1 MAESI
6 GVVVSVQ
13 GVVFAVQADGTER
26 QIFAGDQVMAGEVIR
41 TGPDARAEISID
53 GQGASFVLEGGQ
65 SWLATADTHQ
75 TPDDMD
81 SSEAAADV
89 DAIQAAILA
98 GVDPTTV
105 GEATAAGAPGAGT
118 GGQGNEGSSFV
129 TLTRTGE
136 EVDPNAGYQTST
148 FGADPQQS
156 SEDPGVEPL
165 LTTAVSLTA
174 SSVTE
179 DEPGIVVTVSLTTPG
194 ESDVTV
200 TTNLGSVLIPA
211 GTTTGVLFVETQ
223 DSDPYL
229 DPDSIAVTVTGVSGG
244 EFDEVDLSA
253 AQATADIADTIDG
266 TVLNLTAP
274 DEVDEGTDLTY
285 TATLS
290 NAPQT
295 DVQVTL
301 SNGAAITILAG
312 ETSGS
317 VTVPVQGDDVYT
329 DGESLSVTVTG
340 ASGGNFEQLD
350 VGSGASGSPVQ
361 TAVVDTLDDVTVD
374 LSATDVSEDDPSVT
388 FTATLSAPAGDEAVV
403 VETSLGNITI
413 AAGET
418 SGTLVVDSSDPDVY
432 LDPDTL
438 EATINSVSGG
448 SFESLVI
455 GNGTAVADIS
465 DTIDTTTLNLS
476 ATEEVAEGGNIT
488 YSAVV
493 DNPPQS
499 DLTVELSN
507 GSTITILAGA
517 TGGSVSVPAQ
527 SDDVYVDGETLS
539 VTVVGT
545 TGGNYEYLEVGSG
558 SSENPVQTAVVDTI
572 DDVTVDLTVADVTE
586 DEAGVTFTATL
597 SAPAGDQPVTIETN
611 LGNITIGAGQ
621 SSGTLFVDTSDP
633 DVYIDPDTI
642 SATITSASGGNFENL
657 IIGNGSATA
666 DISDTIDTTT
676 LNLSAPDSV
685 AEGGTITYTATVS
698 NPTQTELTVT
708 LSNGETIT
716 IPAGGSSG
724 SVSISAP
731 ADDIYDTG
739 DVISVSVT
747 QAEGGNYE
755 NLVIGEG
762 SVTNPVETDVV
773 DTPDDVTV
781 NLTAGDVTEDEAGV
795 TFTATLSAPAGT
807 EPVTVETTL
816 GTITIASGQSSGV
829 LFVDTNDPD
838 VYIDPDTVSATITS
852 ASGGSFE
859 NLIIG
864 NGTAVANISDTI
876 DTTTLNLSAT
886 NEVAEGGNITYSAVV
901 DNPPQGNL
909 TVELSNGAVITIL
922 SGNTGGSVSVPAPS
936 DDVYVDGETLSVS
949 VVNTTGGNYEN
960 LEVGTGSPE
969 SPVQTTVVDTID
981 AVTVD
986 LSASNVTEDDAGV
999 TFTAT
1004 LSAPAGD
1011 QPVVVETSLG
1021 DITIAAGQSSGTLFV
1036 DTSDPDVYIDPDS
1049 ISATITG
1056 ASGGDFENLVIGNGT
1071 ATANITD
1078 TIDVTTLTL
1087 AATPQVSEGGTITYT
1102 ATVDNAPQGN
1112 LSVTLSNGVV
1122 ITIASGAT
1130 VGSASIAAPS
1140 DDVYNNS
1147 TTLTVTVDSAVGGNY
1162 EQLSVLNSVQTVVT
1176 DTPDQVLVN
1185 LSTASV
1191 TEDDTGVTFTATLTA
1206 PAGDAP
1212 VVVETTQGTITI
1224 AAGQS
1229 TGTLFVDTNDP
1240 DVYIDPDVV
1249 SATINSVS
1257 GGGFESLAVGVGSAT
1272 ANISDTIDPTTLSLS
1287 APESVSEG
1295 GEITYTATVTNAPQS
1310 PLSINLSNGAQ
1321 ITIGVGQTSGSVT
1334 VAAPSDD
1341 VYVDEGSLSVNITST
1356 LGGNYENLII
1366 GNGEVS
1372 VLVEDTTDTVYAE
1385 LSGESWVMEADGA
1398 ELPHTITFVDENGAP
1413 APLKSGETVTF
1424 TLAYQSTGEQ
1434 PGEQLP
1440 PEDVEGQQPGIPL
1453 PPLPFL
1459 GMGDVEDE
1467 DFQVK
1472 YVEVTVT
1479 GNGGNTYEFANLVAD
1494 DALAEFVEGY
1504 IVTLAGIK
1512 SDNSTFED
1520 LQISPDNNGAVGVIE
1535 DEILHEEQPDL
1546 AYSFKLFAIVDG
1558 EYVDSA
1564 TIAEDGGQ
1572 GEYIVLAVDGNGVPL
1587 DSQDQPGGSIT
1598 VYVGD
1603 PNDTADRGDDYVAG
1617 ETITADVNDSFTIDA
1632 KDDALAEGSEQFT
1645 LTLGQNWTEAS
1656 TYEDVDYD
1664 TSAVITNIVDEN
1676 PEDEDNP
1683 QDPDVA
1689 YSFKLFAIVDGEYVD
1704 SATIAED
1711 GGQGEYIVL
1720 AVDGN
1725 GVPLDSQDQPGGS
1738 ISVYVGD
1745 PNDTADRGD
1754 DYVAGATITAD
1765 VNDSFTIDAKDDA
1778 LAEGS
1783 EQFTLTLGQN
1793 WTEASTYEDVDYDTS
1808 AVITNIVDENPE
1820 DEDNP
1825 QDPDVAYSFKL
1836 FAIVDGEYVDSA
1848 TIAEDGGQGEYI
1860 VLAVDGNGVPLD
1872 SQDQPGGS
1880 ITVYVGDQNDTADR
1894 GDDYVA
1900 GATIT
1905 ADVNDSF
1912 TIDAK
1917 DDDLAEGDE
1926 QFTLT
1931 LGQDWTEASTY
1942 EDVDYDTSVVS
1953 TTIVDDDNGTITV
1966 SAEIQVGENLI
1977 TNGSFEQF
1985 PGSIADG
1992 GQKAFQSVDGWTIYS
2007 GDEMQIHSGS
2017 HNMSGG
2023 PNAVPL
2029 GAADGDYYMDMES
2042 SPNAIGI
2049 EQTISGL
2056 DAGNLYNLSFSV
2068 ADKALADPG
2077 YYANNPQLGEYQ
2089 GTTSTILEVYWN
2101 GGLVKTIHTGTTE
2114 WLEFSFDLEA
2124 QGGDNTLRFVE
2135 IGVDGDNHGS
2145 ALDDIKLVDKA
2156 ALLDIQGTVDNVS
2169 DGETV
2174 TLTIT
2179 DGTNSQDVTTTVSG
2193 GQYTYND
2200 FDITGWDETA
2210 IHVDAETT
2218 DTGGN
2223 KVTADTSVSKDI
2235 TATVSDDS
2243 GSVTEDATA
2252 TATGNVLDNDSDAD
2266 TVLTV
2271 TGAGTYEGAYGTLI
2285 LQANGDYTYTL
2296 NNGADKV
2303 QALDD
2308 NETVVDTFTYTAQDD
2323 VGNDHSANL
2332 VITINGADEPNVAPT
2347 STNDSVS
2354 TPEGVNLT
2362 LSLNDFGVYAD
2373 ADNDALAAVKI
2384 TALPVNGTL
2393 LLNSVAVQAGDAIAA
2408 TQVSQGNLVF
2418 VPADS
2423 DTDADSAFQ
2432 FQVQDAAG
2440 LWSGTYTTDVNIDA
2454 VADQPNVAITLGEP
2468 QGETPEV
2475 TDLPTAISHVK
2486 YMLSDGTTL
2495 KFEPYD
2501 ANITDPTD
2509 PTQYIEAIETA
2520 TGETVTAY
2528 YIKSANNVYDAWGN
2542 YVGGAINGDAS
2553 NPLANQSD
2561 NTSDPD
2567 DYGSGSTYVF
2577 GGTSATYDY
2586 PVTVTASLND
2596 TDGSESLTLWVTGV
2610 PEGAT
2615 LQGASYNSEENRWE
2629 LTTETDPEAETE
2641 VQLVLEGV
2649 PAGSGGFTLTATAVA
2664 TETNPNGA
2672 VDTPTATN
2680 TATDRSEV
2688 PDVND
2693 PPEFGQTSYSESY
2706 QENSATSVVLETVSA
2721 TDPEGGAVSY
2731 AITANVQDGAGNDLF
2746 AIDSSGNITLTAD
2759 GAVAFTNDYEAS
2771 GNTHVLTVTAFDSQG
2786 NTADVQVTL
2795 TETNIA
2801 DQLKQGDN
2809 TDNTLSTVGGDNDVL
2824 IGDAGGN
2831 QTNFDQGTN
2840 YNISLIV
2847 DTSGSMESRMALTEA
2862 ALKNLADTLVNHS
2875 GSVNL
2880 QIVEFGSDLKS
2891 NVTFNDIDTSDLSAI
2906 ESAIEALDDGSYTN
2920 YEAGFRAAEDW
2931 FSNQSNGYEN
2941 MAFFLTDG
2949 EPNRYLDNSGNVRS
2963 GSDSSPEVMQESV
2976 EAFADLTALGV
2987 TVHGI
2992 GIGTGVS
2999 TGTLRY
3005 FDNTEVAGQETI
3017 VVVDEV
3023 LANFSGSGDPLDTSS
3038 DWTFSGTGGFS
3049 SYVEIGGGIFS
3060 PDDLS
3065 LVDGSKNGDPV
3076 VATSNSFSVAAGQVL
3091 RFDYDVEYLEGGD
3104 LASWS
3109 LERNDNGAWSSV
3121 AGSSA
3126 LSGSG
3131 EVASQALAAG
3141 NYRLVFSVDN
3151 SSGDGGLL
3159 GGDDRLHID
3168 NIELLSH
3175 VDAPYGQPQT
3185 VTDGD
3190 QLTAVLQG
3198 GNTVVTP
3205 HDVGD
3210 DILIGGDGD
3219 DIIFG
3224 DAVEHADFAG
3234 QGTEGLFNAIEQDEG
3249 LSNPSAAQVHQYLV
3263 DNEADLIFP
3272 ASQGGDDELTGGRGN
3287 DLLIGGEGQDRFVW
3301 KAGDQGTEDH
3311 PAEDHVADFEL
3322 GTDKLDLSDL
3332 FDIAAGKSIDDYL
3345 FAATEGGDTKLYV
3358 NTKGDFNGSQDK
3370 NLADQVI
3377 TLDDQN
3383 TDLNTLI
3390 NNNGL
3395 ITD

>member
-1 MAESI
+1 
-6 GVVVSVQ
+6 
-13 GVVFAVQADGTER
+13 
-26 QIFAGDQVMAGEVIR
+26 
-41 TGPDARAEISID
+41 
-53 GQGASFVLEGGQ
+53 
-65 SWLATADTHQ
+65 
-75 TPDDMD
+75 
-81 SSEAAADV
+81 
-89 DAIQAAILA
+89 
-98 GVDPTTV
+98 
-105 GEATAAGAPGAGT
+105 
-118 GGQGNEGSSFV
+118 
-129 TLTRTGE
+129 
-136 EVDPNAGYQTST
+136 
-148 FGADPQQS
+148 
-156 SEDPGVEPL
+156 
-165 LTTAVSLTA
+165 
-174 SSVTE
+174 
-179 DEPGIVVTVSLTTPG
+179 
-194 ESDVTV
+194 
-200 TTNLGSVLIPA
+200 
-211 GTTTGVLFVETQ
+211 
-223 DSDPYL
+223 
-229 DPDSIAVTVTGVSGG
+229 
-244 EFDEVDLSA
+244 
-253 AQATADIADTIDG
+253 
-266 TVLNLTAP
+266 
-274 DEVDEGTDLTY
+274 
-285 TATLS
+285 
-290 NAPQT
+290 
-295 DVQVTL
+295 
-301 SNGAAITILAG
+301 
-312 ETSGS
+312 
-317 VTVPVQGDDVYT
+317 
-329 DGESLSVTVTG
+329 
-340 ASGGNFEQLD
+340 
-350 VGSGASGSPVQ
+350 
-361 TAVVDTLDDVTVD
+361 
-374 LSATDVSEDDPSVT
+374 
-388 FTATLSAPAGDEAVV
+388 
-403 VETSLGNITI
+403 
-413 AAGET
+413 
-418 SGTLVVDSSDPDVY
+418 
-432 LDPDTL
+432 
-438 EATINSVSGG
+438 
-448 SFESLVI
+448 
-455 GNGTAVADIS
+455 
-465 DTIDTTTLNLS
+465 
-476 ATEEVAEGGNIT
+476 
-488 YSAVV
+488 
-493 DNPPQS
+493 
-499 DLTVELSN
+499 
-507 GSTITILAGA
+507 
-517 TGGSVSVPAQ
+517 
-527 SDDVYVDGETLS
+527 
-539 VTVVGT
+539 
-545 TGGNYEYLEVGSG
+545 
-558 SSENPVQTAVVDTI
+558 
-572 DDVTVDLTVADVTE
+572 
-586 DEAGVTFTATL
+586 
-597 SAPAGDQPVTIETN
+597 
-611 LGNITIGAGQ
+611 
-621 SSGTLFVDTSDP
+621 
-633 DVYIDPDTI
+633 
-642 SATITSASGGNFENL
+642 
-657 IIGNGSATA
+657 
-666 DISDTIDTTT
+666 
-676 LNLSAPDSV
+676 
-685 AEGGTITYTATVS
+685 
-698 NPTQTELTVT
+698 
-708 LSNGETIT
+708 
-716 IPAGGSSG
+716 
-724 SVSISAP
+724 
-731 ADDIYDTG
+731 
-739 DVISVSVT
+739 
-747 QAEGGNYE
+747 
-755 NLVIGEG
+755 
-762 SVTNPVETDVV
+762 
-773 DTPDDVTV
+773 
-781 NLTAGDVTEDEAGV
+781 
-795 TFTATLSAPAGT
+795 
-807 EPVTVETTL
+807 
-816 GTITIASGQSSGV
+816 
-829 LFVDTNDPD
+829 
-838 VYIDPDTVSATITS
+838 
-852 ASGGSFE
+852 
-859 NLIIG
+859 
-864 NGTAVANISDTI
+864 
-876 DTTTLNLSAT
+876 
-886 NEVAEGGNITYSAVV
+886 
-901 DNPPQGNL
+901 
-909 TVELSNGAVITIL
+909 
-922 SGNTGGSVSVPAPS
+922 
-936 DDVYVDGETLSVS
+936 
-949 VVNTTGGNYEN
+949 
-960 LEVGTGSPE
+960 
-969 SPVQTTVVDTID
+969 
-981 AVTVD
+981 
-986 LSASNVTEDDAGV
+986 
-999 TFTAT
+999 
-1004 LSAPAGD
+1004 
-1011 QPVVVETSLG
+1011 
-1021 DITIAAGQSSGTLFV
+1021 
-1036 DTSDPDVYIDPDS
+1036 
-1049 ISATITG
+1049 
-1056 ASGGDFENLVIGNGT
+1056 
-1071 ATANITD
+1071 
-1078 TIDVTTLTL
+1078 
-1087 AATPQVSEGGTITYT
+1087 
-1102 ATVDNAPQGN
+1102 
-1112 LSVTLSNGVV
+1112 
-1122 ITIASGAT
+1122 
-1130 VGSASIAAPS
+1130 
-1140 DDVYNNS
+1140 
-1147 TTLTVTVDSAVGGNY
+1147 
-1162 EQLSVLNSVQTVVT
+1162 
-1176 DTPDQVLVN
+1176 
-1185 LSTASV
+1185 
-1191 TEDDTGVTFTATLTA
+1191 
-1206 PAGDAP
+1206 
-1212 VVVETTQGTITI
+1212 
-1224 AAGQS
+1224 
-1229 TGTLFVDTNDP
+1229 
-1240 DVYIDPDVV
+1240 
-1249 SATINSVS
+1249 
-1257 GGGFESLAVGVGSAT
+1257 
-1272 ANISDTIDPTTLSLS
+1272 
-1287 APESVSEG
+1287 
-1295 GEITYTATVTNAPQS
+1295 
-1310 PLSINLSNGAQ
+1310 
-1321 ITIGVGQTSGSVT
+1321 
-1334 VAAPSDD
+1334 
-1341 VYVDEGSLSVNITST
+1341 
-1356 LGGNYENLII
+1356 
-1366 GNGEVS
+1366 
-1372 VLVEDTTDTVYAE
+1372 
-1385 LSGESWVMEADGA
+1385 
-1398 ELPHTITFVDENGAP
+1398 
-1413 APLKSGETVTF
+1413 
-1424 TLAYQSTGEQ
+1424 
-1434 PGEQLP
+1434 
-1440 PEDVEGQQPGIPL
+1440 
-1453 PPLPFL
+1453 
-1459 GMGDVEDE
+1459 
-1467 DFQVK
+1467 
-1472 YVEVTVT
+1472 
-1479 GNGGNTYEFANLVAD
+1479 
-1494 DALAEFVEGY
+1494 
-1504 IVTLAGIK
+1504 
-1512 SDNSTFED
+1512 
-1520 LQISPDNNGAVGVIE
+1520 
-1535 DEILHEEQPDL
+1535 
-1546 AYSFKLFAIVDG
+1546 
-1558 EYVDSA
+1558 
-1564 TIAEDGGQ
+1564 
-1572 GEYIVLAVDGNGVPL
+1572 
-1587 DSQDQPGGSIT
+1587 
-1598 VYVGD
+1598 
-1603 PNDTADRGDDYVAG
+1603 
-1617 ETITADVNDSFTIDA
+1617 
-1632 KDDALAEGSEQFT
+1632 
-1645 LTLGQNWTEAS
+1645 
-1656 TYEDVDYD
+1656 
-1664 TSAVITNIVDEN
+1664 
-1676 PEDEDNP
+1676 
-1683 QDPDVA
+1683 
-1689 YSFKLFAIVDGEYVD
+1689 
-1704 SATIAED
+1704 
-1711 GGQGEYIVL
+1711 
-1720 AVDGN
+1720 
-1725 GVPLDSQDQPGGS
+1725 
-1738 ISVYVGD
+1738 
-1745 PNDTADRGD
+1745 
-1754 DYVAGATITAD
+1754 
-1765 VNDSFTIDAKDDA
+1765 
-1778 LAEGS
+1778 
-1783 EQFTLTLGQN
+1783 
-1793 WTEASTYEDVDYDTS
+1793 
-1808 AVITNIVDENPE
+1808 
-1820 DEDNP
+1820 
-1825 QDPDVAYSFKL
+1825 
-1836 FAIVDGEYVDSA
+1836 
-1848 TIAEDGGQGEYI
+1848 
-1860 VLAVDGNGVPLD
+1860 
-1872 SQDQPGGS
+1872 
-1880 ITVYVGDQNDTADR
+1880 
-1894 GDDYVA
+1894 
-1900 GATIT
+1900 
-1905 ADVNDSF
+1905 VNDSF

-1942 EDVDYDTSVVS
+1942 EDVDYDTSAVS

-2114 WLEFSFDLEA
+2114 WLEFSFDLVA

-2179 DGTNSQDVTTTVSG
+2179 DGTNSQVVTTTVSG
-2193 GQYTYND
+2193 GQYTYDD
-2200 FDITGWDETA
+2200 FDITGWNEAD
-2210 IHVDAETT
+2210 IDVHAETT

-2223 KVTADTSVSKDI
+2223 TVTADTSVSKDI

-2296 NNGADKV
+2296 DNGADKV

-2308 NETVVDTFTYTAQDD
+2308 NETVVDTFTYTAQDGA
-2323 VGNDHSANL
+2323 GNDHSANL

-2393 LLNSVAVQAGDAIAA
+2393 LLNSVAVQAGDEIAA

-2440 LWSGTYTTDVNIDA
+2440 LWSGTYTTDVAINA

-2561 NTSDPD
+2561 ATDAPSG
-2567 DYGSGSTYVF
+2567 YAAGSTYVF
-2577 GGTSATYDY
+2577 GGASATYDY

-2610 PEGAT
+2610 PQGAS
-2615 LQGASYNSEENRWE
+2615 LQGASYNSQENRWE

-2649 PAGSGGFTLTATAVA
+2649 PAGSSDFTLTATAVA
-2664 TETNPNGA
+2664 TESNPAGA
-2672 VDTPTATN
+2672 VDTLTATN
-2680 TATDRSEV
+2680 TATAGADV

-2706 QENSATSVVLETVSA
+2706 QENSATSVVLETVTA

-2759 GAVAFTNDYEAS
+2759 GAAAFTNDYEAS

-2786 NTADVQVTL
+2786 NTTDVQVTL

-2847 DTSGSMESRMALTEA
+2847 DTSGSMQDRMALTEA

-2992 GIGTGVS
+2992 GIGTGV
-2999 TGTLRY
+2999 TTNTLRF
-3005 FDNTEVAGQETI
+3005 FDNTQTQGNAVIGEVVSLLADFNSGWGATEHAL
-3017 VVVDEV
+3017 DE
-3023 LANFSGSGDPLDTSS
+3023 NS
-3038 DWTFSGTGGFS
+3038 DWSFS
-3049 SYVEIGGGIFS
+3049 STGWNSEAEVNGWWEE
-3060 PDDLS
+3060 LS
-3065 LVDGSKNGDPV
+3065 LYDDPSDGIPAT
-3076 VATSNSFSVAAGQVL
+3076 ATSQGFAVTDGQSVRFSYNTDGYGGQ
-3091 RFDYDVEYLEGGD
+3091 DYFRWTLQVSDGNGG
-3104 LASWS
+3104 WS
-3109 LERNDNGAWSSV
+3109 TVQTAEPGESENNWTDITSN
-3121 AGSSA
+3121 A
-3126 LSGSG
+3126 LS
-3131 EVASQALAAG
+3131 AG
-3141 NYRLVFSVDN
+3141 TYRLVFQVEN
-3151 SSGDGGLL
+3151 GGGQGDGVDI
-3159 GGDDRLHID
+3159 DDIQLV
-3168 NIELLSH
+3168 SP
-3175 VDAPYGQPQT
+3175 VTAPYGQPQT

-3249 LSNPSAAQVHQYLV
+3249 LSNPSASQVHQYLV

-3272 ASQGGDDELTGGRGN
+3272 AGQGGDDELTGGRGN

>member
-1603 PNDTADRGDDYVAG
+1603 
-1617 ETITADVNDSFTIDA
+1617 
-1632 KDDALAEGSEQFT
+1632 
-1645 LTLGQNWTEAS
+1645 
-1656 TYEDVDYD
+1656 
-1664 TSAVITNIVDEN
+1664 
-1676 PEDEDNP
+1676 
-1683 QDPDVA
+1683 
-1689 YSFKLFAIVDGEYVD
+1689 
-1704 SATIAED
+1704 
-1711 GGQGEYIVL
+1711 
-1720 AVDGN
+1720 
-1725 GVPLDSQDQPGGS
+1725 
-1738 ISVYVGD
+1738 
-1745 PNDTADRGD
+1745 
-1754 DYVAGATITAD
+1754 
-1765 VNDSFTIDAKDDA
+1765 
-1778 LAEGS
+1778 
-1783 EQFTLTLGQN
+1783 
-1793 WTEASTYEDVDYDTS
+1793 
-1808 AVITNIVDENPE
+1808 
-1820 DEDNP
+1820 
-1825 QDPDVAYSFKL
+1825 
-1836 FAIVDGEYVDSA
+1836 
-1848 TIAEDGGQGEYI
+1848 
-1860 VLAVDGNGVPLD
+1860 
-1872 SQDQPGGS
+1872 
-1880 ITVYVGDQNDTADR
+1880 QNDTADR